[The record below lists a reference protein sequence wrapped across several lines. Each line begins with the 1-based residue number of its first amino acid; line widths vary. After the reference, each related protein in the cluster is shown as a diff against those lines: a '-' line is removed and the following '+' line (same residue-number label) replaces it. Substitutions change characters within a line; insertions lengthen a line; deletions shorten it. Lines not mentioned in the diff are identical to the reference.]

1 MGDARRALV
10 AKHASTLSAVMTTFE
25 KRKGHA
31 TEKVVTSGRQRV
43 RLPERLGETDGKM
56 FVGAEGGWGRGMG
69 SPGRRG
75 FGQRRRVRGV
85 VVREDA
91 VGARDLCL
99 GDGEGSGEH
108 RHD

>member
-1 MGDARRALV
+1 MDGGAGWARLDEEAGEGMSER
-10 AKHASTLSAVMTTFE
+10 T
-25 KRKGHA
+25 
-31 TEKVVTSGRQRV
+31 RQN
-43 RLPERLGETDGKM
+43 GETR
-56 FVGAEGGWGRGMG
+56 AT
-69 SPGRRG
+69 